1 MHEWKR
7 ACYTPKKE
15 EYEMKLT
22 GAQILIEC
30 LAEQQVDTVFGYPGG
45 AVLNIYDELYKNSDR
60 ITHIL
65 TSHEQ
70 GAAHAADG
78 YARATGKTGVAIATS
93 GPGATNLVT
102 GIATAYL
109 DSVPVVFITG
119 NVNVD
124 LIGKDS
130 FQEADITGITTPITK
145 NNYIVK
151 DVETLADIMR
161 EAFAIAKEGRP
172 GPVLVDIP
180 KNVTADTAEFTRFS
194 DEEKRDYDASF
205 RKRNKAHT
213 EKLHNLAEM
222 IRDANK
228 IFLLCGGGVLKSG
241 ASEAVL
247 ALAEKLKAPV
257 GTTLMGV
264 GAFPSTHP
272 NFTGL
277 VGMHGTKAS
286 NNGISKADLFIALGS
301 RFNDRVTG
309 NASKFC
315 KKAQIVQIDIDA
327 AEINKNIRTSHAIRG
342 DVKTELEALLNMLE
356 LPQESMPEREEWLR
370 QIQNLKILENGTP
383 ACEFNPKAIM
393 NAIYN
398 RSPKDTVIVTD
409 VGQHQLWAARYYQ
422 YDAPGT
428 FLSSGGFGTMGYG
441 AGAAIG
447 AKVGNPDKRVILITG
462 DGSFRMN
469 CNELATMEHYGLP
482 VITVIMNNKT
492 LGMVRQ
498 WQTVF
503 YGRRYSQTDLD
514 RGPDFAKLAAAY
526 GIQGNSVNSLEALYA
541 ALDKAIST
549 DSAAV
554 IDCRIGC
561 DEKVTPM
568 VAPGKPITDFVL
580 HECATD
586 DMKKEAA
593 GDEK

>member
-1 MHEWKR
+1 
-7 ACYTPKKE
+7 
-15 EYEMKLT
+15 MKLT

-30 LAEQQVDTVFGYPGG
+30 LVEQQVDTVFGYPGG

-60 ITHIL
+60 IKHIL

-119 NVNVD
+119 NVNVN

-151 DVETLADIMR
+151 DVAMLADILR
-161 EAFAIAKEGRP
+161 EAFAIAREGRP

-180 KNVTADTAEFTRFS
+180 KNVTADVAEFTHAS
-194 DEEKRDYDASF
+194 VDPADEHYAKTCKKSAAGEKELR
-205 RKRNKAHT
+205 
-213 EKLHNLAEM
+213 ELAEM
-222 IRDANK
+222 IREANK

-241 ASEAVL
+241 AAGEVL
-247 ALAEKLKAPV
+247 ALAEKLRAPV

-286 NNGISKADLFIALGS
+286 NTGISKADLFLALGS

-315 KKAQIVQIDIDA
+315 MKAQIVQIDIDA

-342 DVKTELEALLNMLE
+342 DVKKVLDELLQRLD
-356 LPQESMPEREEWLR
+356 LPEESMEEREEWLHE
-370 QIQNLKILENGTP
+370 IQSLKVTENGN
-383 ACEFNPKAIM
+383 AFCEFTPKAIM

-398 RSPKDTVIVTD
+398 RSPKDTIIVTD

-422 YDAPGT
+422 YDAPNT

-447 AKVGNPDKRVILITG
+447 AKVGRPDQRVILISG

-482 VITVIMNNKT
+482 VITVIMNNGV

-503 YGRRYSQTDLD
+503 YGKRYSQTDLD
-514 RGPDFAKLAAAY
+514 RGPDFAKLADAY
-526 GIQGNSVNSLEALYA
+526 GIRGETVWSLEAFEA
-541 ALDKAIST
+541 ALDKAISD
-549 DSAAV
+549 DSAMV

-568 VAPGKPITDFVL
+568 VAPGKPITDFIL
-580 HECATD
+580 HENHMD
-586 DMKKEAA
+586 DMEKEAA

>member
-1 MHEWKR
+1 
-7 ACYTPKKE
+7 
-15 EYEMKLT
+15 MKLT

-60 ITHIL
+60 IKHIL

-161 EAFAIAKEGRP
+161 EAFAVAREGRP

-180 KNVTADTAEFTRFS
+180 KNVTADTAEYTRAS
-194 DEEKRDYDASF
+194 IDQTDETYAKPCKKSAAKEKDL
-205 RKRNKAHT
+205 
-213 EKLHNLAEM
+213 EELAGL
-222 IRDANK
+222 IREADK
-228 IFLLCGGGVLKSG
+228 VFLLCGGGVLKSG
-241 ASEAVL
+241 ASDEVL
-247 ALAEKLKAPV
+247 ALAEKLHAPV

-286 NNGISKADLFIALGS
+286 NNGISNADLFVALGS

-309 NASKFC
+309 NANKFC
-315 KKAQIVQIDIDA
+315 KRTQIVQIDIDA
-327 AEINKNIRTSHAIRG
+327 AEINKNVRAAHAIRG
-342 DVKTELEALLNMLE
+342 DVKKVLKEL
-356 LPQESMPEREEWLR
+356 LPKLDLPEESMEKRENWLR
-370 QIQNLKILENGTP
+370 EIRNLKITENGN
-383 ACEFNPKAIM
+383 ASCEFSPKAIM
-393 NAIYN
+393 KAIYAH
-398 RSPKDTVIVTD
+398 SPKDTIIVTD

-422 YDAPGT
+422 YDAPNT

-447 AKVGNPDKRVILITG
+447 AKVGRPDKRVILISG

-469 CNELATMEHYGLP
+469 SNELATIEHYGLP
-482 VITVIMNNKT
+482 VITVVMNNGV

-503 YGRRYSQTDLD
+503 YGKRYSQTNLD

-526 GIQGNSVNSLEALYA
+526 GIQGDIVYSLEAFEA
-541 ALDKAIST
+541 ALDRAIST
-549 DSAAV
+549 DTAAV

-561 DEKVTPM
+561 DETVTPM
-568 VAPGKPITDFVL
+568 VAPGKPITDFIL
-580 HECATD
+580 HEHNAD
-586 DMKKEAA
+586 DLEKEAA